1 MKFSTL
7 VSVSLLAFSDA
18 FLYNPSIISRS
29 KFNVKQIQHVN
40 YRIKTRSSMVIDP
53 EVVKSALIHAAPWVI
68 GYGITMSVLNNL
80 PETANM
86 MNFPGSGNDVGT
98 ISTDTSISMD
108 DVAGIDHIKTEIEEI
123 ISFMKNPEKYHD
135 IGSVMIKG
143 ILLHG
148 SPGVGKSLL
157 ARAIAGESNC
167 PLLYANG
174 AEFVNMFIGKG
185 ASNIRKLFEKARGN
199 SPCVIFIDE
208 IDSLCGK
215 RGMGI
220 GGNDERDSTL
230 NQFLSEMDGMN
241 RDNDNILVIG
251 ATNRLDLLD
260 SAAIRPGRFD
270 RKLSINLPNKTER
283 LQVLNLHARKKKLD
297 DDVNL
302 EKIAKLT
309 PGMSPATLASILNEA
324 SILAVRN
331 ERTRVSQV
339 DLEEALE
346 KSIVGI
352 RLPNRFVSEKTER
365 LVAVHECGHAVA
377 GIIAGKTVS
386 RVSCIPSSSGTGGY
400 TMFVNEE
407 DTENDMPTRNELV
420 EEIKTLQG
428 GRAAEQIFYGKDNV
442 TTGAS
447 SDLERVKSLASF
459 IIDDMGMGDQSVY
472 VSSQTEATV
481 VSLINQCYDEIVYSL
496 SQNVSLLGELTEGLL
511 EKRELRQ
518 QEFYEIYDK
527 FIVDGGSLKK

>member
-1 MKFSTL
+1 MKFPTII
-7 VSVSLLAFSDA
+7 SVSILAFSDG
-18 FLYNPSIISRS
+18 FLYNPSMIVRS
-29 KFNVKQIQHVN
+29 KFNIEKVQHVN
-40 YRIKTRSSMVIDP
+40 YHIKTRSHMVIDA
-53 EVVKSALIHAAPWVI
+53 ESVKSALIHVAPWVI
-68 GYGITMSVLNNL
+68 GYGVTMSVLNNL
-80 PETANM
+80 PDTANM
-86 MNFPGSGNDVGT
+86 MNFPGSGNGVGT
-98 ISTDTSISMD
+98 LSTDTSISMD

-123 ISFMKNPEKYHD
+123 ISFMKNPEKYND
-135 IGSVMIKG
+135 IGSVMVKG
-143 ILLHG
+143 ILLYG

-167 PLLYANG
+167 PLIYANG

-185 ASNIRKLFEKARGN
+185 ASNIRELFKKARSN

-215 RGMGI
+215 RGMGV
-220 GGNDERDSTL
+220 GNDERDSTL

-241 RDNDNILVIG
+241 RGNDEILVIG

-283 LQVLNLHARKKKLD
+283 LQVLNLHSKTKKIG

-331 ERTRVSQV
+331 ERTSVSQI

-346 KSIVGI
+346 KAIVGI

-377 GIIAGKTVS
+377 GIISGKTVS
-386 RVSCIPSSSGTGGY
+386 RVSCVPSSSGTGGY

-407 DTENDMPTRNELV
+407 DTENDMATRNELIG
-420 EEIKTLQG
+420 EIKTLQG

-447 SDLERVKSLASF
+447 SDLDRVKSLASF
-459 IIDDMGMGDQSVY
+459 VIDDMGMGDQSVY
-472 VSSQTEATV
+472 VSSQAEATI
-481 VSLINQCYDEIVYSL
+481 VSLINQCYEEIIHIL
-496 SQNVSLLGELTEGLL
+496 SQNVPLITALTEGLL

-518 QEFYEIYDK
+518 EEFYEIYDN
-527 FIVDGGSLKK
+527 FIENDSHINI